1 MKDRYLIIDG
11 YNMIGQSKELSK
23 VARESLEEAREQLLD
38 VIANYNAVVADEIV
52 CVFDAYEQSGIEREY
67 MYHGVKTVFTKEKET
82 ADSYI
87 ERYVYNL
94 YNKHTTH
101 ITVVTSDMS
110 EQHAIFGAGAYRVS
124 SREMWRDL
132 KENAMTVSK
141 SVDDFNERKQE
152 LEFRYQK
159 MYLQNLKKYDEDMVK
174 NINNTVLIF
183 KRCVL
188 YNVPNL

>member
-11 YNMIGQSKELSK
+11 YNMIGQSRELSK

-141 SVDDFNERKQE
+141 SVDYFNERKPRTRIS
-152 LEFRYQK
+152 LSKDVLAEFEKIRRGYG
-159 MYLQNLKKYDEDMVK
+159 KKHK
-174 NINNTVLIF
+174 
-183 KRCVL
+183 
-188 YNVPNL
+188 

>member
-11 YNMIGQSKELSK
+11 YNMIGQSRKLSK

-101 ITVVTSDMS
+101 ITVVTSDIS

-141 SVDDFNERKQE
+141 SVDDFNERKPRTRIS
-152 LEFRYQK
+152 LSKDVLAEFEKIRRGYG
-159 MYLQNLKKYDEDMVK
+159 KKHK
-174 NINNTVLIF
+174 
-183 KRCVL
+183 
-188 YNVPNL
+188 

>member
-11 YNMIGQSKELSK
+11 YNMIGQSRELSK

-82 ADSYI
+82 ADSFI
-87 ERYVYNL
+87 ERYVYEL

-110 EQHAIFGAGAYRVS
+110 EQHAIFGSGAYRIS
-124 SREMWRDL
+124 SREMWREL
-132 KENAMTVSK
+132 KENEVVVNK
-141 SVDDFNERKQE
+141 SLDDFSEKKPRIRIPLSNEI
-152 LEFRYQK
+152 LEEFEKIRRGNQK
-159 MYLQNLKKYDEDMVK
+159 KD
-174 NINNTVLIF
+174 
-183 KRCVL
+183 
-188 YNVPNL
+188 

>member
-52 CVFDAYEQSGIEREY
+52 CVFDAYEQSGIERKY

-141 SVDDFNERKQE
+141 SVDDFNERKPRTRIS
-152 LEFRYQK
+152 LSKDVLAEFEKIRRGYG
-159 MYLQNLKKYDEDMVK
+159 KKHK
-174 NINNTVLIF
+174 
-183 KRCVL
+183 
-188 YNVPNL
+188 

>member
-11 YNMIGQSKELSK
+11 YNMIGQSRELSK

-101 ITVVTSDMS
+101 ITVVTRDMS

-141 SVDDFNERKQE
+141 SVDDFNERKPRTRIS
-152 LEFRYQK
+152 LSKDVLAEFEKIRRGYG
-159 MYLQNLKKYDEDMVK
+159 KKHK
-174 NINNTVLIF
+174 
-183 KRCVL
+183 
-188 YNVPNL
+188 